1 MTRIFALQFH
11 GWRVGQSAKTPPFH
25 GGMTGS
31 IPVRAT
37 ERELSMKKL
46 KLPFLFSS
54 KTRAPSAIRLMNGFN
69 FGVR

>member
-37 ERELSMKKL
+37 SQNAKK
-46 KLPFLFSS
+46 PTS
-54 KTRAPSAIRLMNGFN
+54 TN
-69 FGVR
+69 